1 MFSSVSWQEYLI
13 SVIFFLIIYYGYILI
28 VYFRKDLKSSRPVS
42 MNTFANEVKDIS
54 REDEEHALLFSAV
67 HDLMG
72 ELKETFAMAAHHKYQ
87 KEGLMMALQANL
99 GKYKK
104 LKGTAL
110 QVSVNNHIIRES
122 GLIAVAMDEND
133 IKNMW

>member
-13 SVIFFLIIYYGYILI
+13 SVILFLIVYYGYLLI
-28 VYFRKDLKSSRPVS
+28 VYFRKDLRPSRQVS
-42 MNTFANEVKDIS
+42 MHTPANDKGIF

-72 ELKETFAMAAHHKYQ
+72 ELKKTFETAAANKYK
-87 KEGLMMALQANL
+87 KEGLLMALQANL
-99 GKYKK
+99 VKYKK
-104 LKGTAL
+104 LKGTAF

-122 GLIAVAMDEND
+122 EQISVHVEEND
-133 IKNMW
+133 LDSMW